1 MLLAEDDTAG
11 DILECRLSNL
21 PARETAILT
30 LSYVIELSA
39 EPRGAMRF
47 GRSVISLGTPVFSTN
62 KTDRHETTEIF
73 LKVALNTIILTLTL
87 KLVNN
92 NTIS

>member
-47 GRSVISLGTPVFSTN
+47 ILPTVLNPRYFPGRNITDLIIS
-62 KTDRHETTEIF
+62 D
-73 LKVALNTIILTLTL
+73 
-87 KLVNN
+87 
-92 NTIS
+92 